1 LLKRGL
7 LPAEQLLLL
16 LVRLSRMDLGLLP
29 PLRVLALLRPDAALH
44 RLLLL
49 QLLLRLLELLGGA
62 AAPSSEP
69 HSLLPHPCPAGSAT
83 SSCGLLACLNGL
95 LLLLL
100 LLHDTCCAASG
111 CSCWPIAD
119 CGAAGA
125 AASLGLTGGTAAACL
140 GEPAALTRL
149 LTLLKPLLLL
159 W

>member
-29 PLRVLALLRPDAALH
+29 ALRVLALLNTDAALH

-69 HSLLPHPCPAGSAT
+69 HSLPLHAWLPSSAT
-83 SSCGLLACLNGL
+83 SSCGLLA
-95 LLLLL
+95 
-100 LLHDTCCAASG
+100 
-111 CSCWPIAD
+111 
-119 CGAAGA
+119 
-125 AASLGLTGGTAAACL
+125 
-140 GEPAALTRL
+140 
-149 LTLLKPLLLL
+149 
-159 W
+159 